1 MVAGADPREA
11 RIRVR
16 RTHRLVASRFPP
28 VDVLADVSP
37 PADRDA
43 LNDLESWTN
52 DRIRNEYGE
61 RILIPRAEWA
71 TGPNASVVMAA
82 FCHPHPSGARFTSG
96 ELGAW
101 YAAFELRT
109 AHAEV
114 VFHRRP
120 DFDEV
125 GARSGRIQLREY
137 LADFDATFHDV
148 RDRRRFA
155 TLYHRRSYDR
165 SQALGVRLR
174 DAGSNG
180 LAYQSVRDPGH
191 DCIVA
196 FRPKLVRN
204 VRQGAHFEYEWS
216 GGFTPAIRQLTRR
229 SK

>member
-1 MVAGADPREA
+1 VAVGTDPREA

-28 VDVLADVSP
+28 VDVFADVSA

-52 DRIRNEYGE
+52 DRIRNDYGE
-61 RILIPRAEWA
+61 RLLIARAEWA

-82 FCHPHPSGARFTSG
+82 FCHPHPRGARFTSG

-101 YAAFELRT
+101 YATFELRT

-114 VFHRRP
+114 AFHRRP

-137 LADFDATFHDV
+137 LADFDARFHDV

-155 TLYHRRSYDR
+155 TLYHPKSYKH
-165 SQALGVRLR
+165 SQALGIRLR
-174 DAGSNG
+174 AGGSNG
-180 LAYQSVRDPGH
+180 LVYDSVRDPRH

-196 FRPKLVRN
+196 FRPKLVLN

-216 GGFTPAIRQLTRR
+216 GGGPPEIRQLTRR